1 VLELRGTLSVSN
13 RTPGDI
19 IRAAEEMLATA
30 RLGLTDL
37 NGTEPERK
45 FVGLRNLA
53 VFGRAVT
60 NVLQN
65 LRAIDRERFDRWYE
79 PYRKQMEDDELMRF
93 FYELR
98 TEILKRGN
106 LPASAKIHI
115 HHLKLSDDLSRF
127 GPPPKGAVGFFI
139 GDSKGRSG
147 WEVKLP
153 DGSTEIYYVQWPE
166 DIMTINVLFSSP
178 PSSHLG
184 RPIGE
189 RTAESLGKLYFE
201 YLRKMLADAHHVFA
215 PP

>member
-1 VLELRGTLSVSN
+1 MSVSG
-13 RTPGDI
+13 RAAGDI
-19 IRAAEEMLATA
+19 VRAAEEMLATA
-30 RLGLTDL
+30 KRGLTDL
-37 NGTEPERK
+37 NGIEPERK
-45 FVGLRNLA
+45 FVGLQNLA

-79 PYRKQMEDDELMRF
+79 PYRKQMQDDELMRF

-106 LPASAKIHI
+106 LPASAGVHI
-115 HHLKLSDDLSRF
+115 HSLTLSDDLSRF
-127 GPPPKGAVGFFI
+127 GPPPQGAVGFFI

-166 DIMTINVLFSSP
+166 EVMTINVLFSSP

-184 RPIGE
+184 KPILE

-201 YLRKMLADAHHVFA
+201 YLSKMLANAHRVFA